1 MLPLT
6 PEQLQQPDE
15 QAEET
20 KNLVTDH
27 NTFKLF
33 EVTYIEDDENVNEAK
48 NDESVDDFVVN
59 FCRLSNI
66 TQRNWN
72 GMQ

>member
-6 PEQLQQPDE
+6 PEQLQLLDE
-15 QAEET
+15 QAEKI
-20 KNLVTDH
+20 KNLLTNH
-27 NTFKLF
+27 NTFKLY

-48 NDESVDDFVVN
+48 NDESVDDFVVD
-59 FCRLSNI
+59 FCRLSDI